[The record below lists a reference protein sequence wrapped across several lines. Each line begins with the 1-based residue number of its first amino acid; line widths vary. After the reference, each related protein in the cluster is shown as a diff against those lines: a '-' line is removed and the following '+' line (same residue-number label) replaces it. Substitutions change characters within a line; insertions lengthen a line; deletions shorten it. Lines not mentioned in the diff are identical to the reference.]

1 MRHFLACLAIPL
13 FLAGFAL
20 AAEPVPLSDAQMDA
34 AIAGFDDVPGAA
46 INNLLAAL
54 SPTPAPA
61 STFTVFSCCCDCNLG
76 PPPPAS
82 PPPTPTAQFSNI
94 LSTYSLSFH

>member
-1 MRHFLACLAIPL
+1 MRHLLACLAIPL
-13 FLAGFAL
+13 FLADFAL

-34 AIAGFDDVPGAA
+34 TIAGFDDVPGAA
-46 INNLLAAL
+46 VNNLLTAL
-54 SPTPAPA
+54 SPTPSPT
-61 STFTVFSCCCDCNLG
+61 STLTVFHCCCDCTFSS
-76 PPPPAS
+76 PMPAS